1 MGCSTDILFL
11 VETTT
16 ALLADSIFREHLA
29 GREHPERPERF
40 DAVVRGLRQAGLL
53 ERLAHVDP
61 RAATEEELLLCHTP
75 EYLRTAK
82 HDVLSGRPSLTTG
95 DTDITPNSWDVAA
108 QAVGGV
114 LNAVDAVATGAARN
128 AFCAVRPP
136 GHHATAGRGMGFCF
150 FNNAAL
156 AARYAQRRHGLGR
169 VLIVDWDVHH
179 GNGTEDIFYRDPTVF
194 YFSTHQWPL
203 YPGTGRADETG
214 EGAGVGTTM
223 NFPFPAGSGREEV
236 LGAVEASLA
245 PAAEQF
251 RPDLLVISAGFDSR
265 LGDPLGRFTLT
276 DRDFAD
282 LTRAVMQIAARH
294 AGGRVVSV
302 LEGGYNLDGLA
313 SAAAAHVEALCGA
326 PGRPADKA
334 AA

>member
-1 MGCSTDILFL
+1 MTRGPAPAILFL
-11 VETTT
+11 MEPVT

-82 HDVLSGRPSLTTG
+82 HDVLSGRPSLSTG
-95 DTDITPNSWDVAA
+95 DTDITPNSWEVAA
-108 QAVGGV
+108 AAVGGV
-114 LNAVDAVATGAARN
+114 LNAVDAVATGKARN

-136 GHHATAGRGMGFCF
+136 GHHASAGRGMGFCI

-156 AARYAQRRHGLGR
+156 AARYAQRRHGLER

-179 GNGTEDIFYRDPTVF
+179 GNGTEDIFYSDPTVF

-203 YPGTGRADETG
+203 YPGTGRADEIG
-214 EGAGVGTTM
+214 EGAGLGTTM
-223 NFPFPAGSGREEV
+223 NYPFPAGAGRAEI
-236 LGAVEASLA
+236 LGAVRNSLL
-245 PAAEQF
+245 PAAERF
-251 RPDLLVISAGFDSR
+251 HPDLVLISAGFDSR
-265 LGDPLGRFTLT
+265 IGDPLGRFTLT
-276 DRDFAD
+276 DGDFAD
-282 LTRAVMQIAARH
+282 LTRAAMEIAERY

-302 LEGGYNLDGLA
+302 PEGGYNLEGL
-313 SAAAAHVEALCGA
+313 
-326 PGRPADKA
+326 
-334 AA
+334 

>member
-1 MGCSTDILFL
+1 VGP
-11 VETTT
+11 TT
-16 ALLADSIFREHLA
+16 ALLADPVFRDHLA
-29 GREHPERPERF
+29 GRQHPERPERF
-40 DAVVRGLRQAGLL
+40 DAVMRGLGQAGLL
-53 ERLAHVDP
+53 ERLARVDG
-61 RAATEEELLLCHTP
+61 RAATREELLLCHTP
-75 EYLRTAK
+75 EYLQTAK
-82 HDVLSGRPSLTTG
+82 CDVLAGRPCLTTG

-114 LNAVDAVATGAARN
+114 LNAVDAVVTGRARN

-136 GHHATAGRGMGFCF
+136 GHHATANRGMGFCF

-156 AARYAQRRHGLGR
+156 AARYAQRRHGLER

-179 GNGTEDIFYRDPTVF
+179 GNGTESIFYSDPTVF
-194 YFSTHQWPL
+194 FFSTHQWPL

-214 EGAGVGTTM
+214 EGAGEGTTM
-223 NFPFPAGSGREEV
+223 NFPFPAGSGRKEI
-236 LGAVEASLA
+236 LGAVESALA
-245 PAAEQF
+245 PAAGRF

-282 LTRAVMQIAARH
+282 LTRAVMEIAHRH

-313 SAAAAHVEALCGA
+313 SAAAAHVEALMSE
-326 PGRPADKA
+326 
-334 AA
+334 